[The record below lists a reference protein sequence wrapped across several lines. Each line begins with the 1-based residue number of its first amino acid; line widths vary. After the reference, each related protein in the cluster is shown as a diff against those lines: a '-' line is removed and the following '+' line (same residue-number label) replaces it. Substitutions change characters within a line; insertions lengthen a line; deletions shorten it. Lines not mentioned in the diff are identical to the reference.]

1 VIVFRAY
8 PESVVE
14 RFGGQ
19 VLQIRPRAPRT
30 GATVLVVLERGPQE
44 AGGGDGVPERQRSG
58 DTFGIS
64 SYWMQHEGTK
74 PTKTHEELDGRVTD
88 GPNQNQSS

>member
-1 VIVFRAY
+1 VVLEITSGKSWLRAY

-44 AGGGDGVPERQRSG
+44 AGGGAGVPERQRSG

-64 SYWMQHEGTK
+64 SKRNKARGI
-74 PTKTHEELDGRVTD
+74 
-88 GPNQNQSS
+88 GPLPEPKARFTA